1 MRASTSISVKD
12 KKRLVLENFRG
23 VDFSSSPMN
32 VNPKRATQMLNMI
45 NEYGVNK
52 KRNGWRE
59 VFRIL
64 DENDKPL
71 SINGIFVYRISD
83 ALRHIIIHAGARFF
97 RIIEDTDGYSE
108 PEDITT
114 AGRQASGAH
123 PADVDVNKLLN
134 QRSQAFFSNQ
144 KCYIIGCGDYLVY
157 GKWRNGK
164 YGLRR
169 VYGNE
174 DTYIPTTT
182 ISIDDDSIATD
193 KVRSSLDDI
202 NYLNPR
208 RKNTMVGG
216 PLPEGDDPSLTW
228 TVDSRKIKAATMV
241 AVKVTTL
248 SAGEEQ
254 TKIYTNATSVAVGG
268 TLDQVIVAPFNDLHP
283 YDENAEGN
291 KIDTNVTVGS
301 IDRDT
306 GEITLTID
314 TAPPIEGQAN
324 IEVEFDPGTEDLS
337 SNITNCNFGI
347 LFGVNGNTDRLFLSG
362 NSEHKNIDYFSEQD
376 DYTYFS
382 PTNTAAMG
390 SDAYSVVGYS
400 RLSDSTLVIYKEE
413 NTQDACI
420 FYRQGAQTTVYDDNG
435 AFKEERTYFP
445 TTAGS
450 IGEAVVGRYACAN
463 FSGDTLILSR
473 NGVFGVV
480 LGSNVATNERYTR
493 ERSRLINENLCR
505 HNDLSE
511 AVAIVYNNRYYL
523 AVDEV
528 CYVAD
533 ARYKFSSNDDIDGS
547 FNYEWWYWENIPARV
562 WAIIDN
568 QLYFGTS
575 DGRICVF
582 DDQYSDR
589 TYTKAGEGE
598 VSIDTQNSTITYNHE
613 SDDISTSIAE
623 NDVFEFESDG
633 AYSLFL
639 DSSDFAKVVDD
650 HVYLDEKYLEPDTYF
665 DGLFNGIEVYAD
677 NVSGSGLTANTK
689 YYIVDVDQGSMS
701 FALSTDLDLENIVS
715 LSNASFRLL
724 RNISHI
730 PLYLVPVQK
739 EKTSEEEDKEED
751 LEEKERDEFKVKMF
765 VDDKEPLT
773 LVSYDDDTTEA
784 ESHKGKFTHFENVV
798 AKWYTPI
805 FDLGANDIAKTLYK
819 ITVSTEP
826 EVNGRLSFGYE
837 TKNVSKLRNAKGINT
852 FSFDDLSF
860 DNFSFETGFA
870 SSYTVR
876 VKERNFNYIMF
887 RFESNNAHNCAVNN
901 FTVTYA
907 YSRSN
912 RGVR

>member
-12 KKRLVLENFRG
+12 KKRLVLEDFRG

-64 DENDKPL
+64 DANDANDAKDEPL
-71 SINGIFVYRISD
+71 PINGIFVYRISN

-134 QRSQAFFSNQ
+134 QRSQAFFSKQ

-216 PLPEGDDPSLTW
+216 PLPEGDAPSLTW
-228 TVDSRKIKAATMV
+228 TVDSRKIKAATKV
-241 AVKVTTL
+241 VVKVTTL
-248 SAGEEQ
+248 SAGVEQ
-254 TKIYTNATSVAVGG
+254 TKTYTNVESVTGNNI
-268 TLDQVIVAPFNDLHP
+268 LDNVIVENGTTL
-283 YDENAEGN
+283 YQYNENAEGD
-291 KIDTNVTVGS
+291 KIDKNVTVGS

-306 GEITLTID
+306 GEIKLTID
-314 TAPPIEGQAN
+314 TTPPIEGQAN
-324 IEVEFDPGTEDLS
+324 IEVEFDPDTEDLS

-362 NSEHKNIDYFSEQD
+362 NSDHKNIDYFSEQD

-493 ERSRLINENLCR
+493 ERSRLINEKLCR

-562 WAIIDN
+562 WAIIDD

-589 TYTKAGEGE
+589 TYTKAESGEI
-598 VSIDTQNSTITYNHE
+598 SIDTQNSTITYNHNN
-613 SDDISTSIAE
+613 DDISTSIAE

-639 DSSDFAKVVDD
+639 DSSNFAKVEDD
-650 HVYLDEKYLEPDTYF
+650 HVYLDGKYLEPDTYF

-677 NVSGSGLTANTK
+677 NVSGSGLTANAK

-701 FALSTDLDLENIVS
+701 FALSTKPDLENIVS
-715 LSNASFRLL
+715 LHSTSFKLL

-730 PLYLVPVQK
+730 PLYLIPVQNDIDG
-739 EKTSEEEDKEED
+739 EEGG
-751 LEEKERDEFKVKMF
+751 DEPYAFKVKMF
-765 VDDKEPLT
+765 ADDKEPLT
-773 LVSYDDDTTEA
+773 LVSYEDDDTTA
-784 ESHKGKFTHFENVV
+784 ETHKGKFTHFENVV

>member
-1 MRASTSISVKD
+1 MRASTSITVKD
-12 KKRLVLENFRG
+12 KKRLVLEDFRG

-83 ALRHIIIHAGARFF
+83 TLRHILIHAGNRFY
-97 RIIEDTDGYSE
+97 RITDSSGSYSD

-114 AGRQASGAH
+114 AGHQASGTH

-144 KCYIIGCGDYLVY
+144 KCYIIGCGDFLVY
-157 GKWRNGK
+157 GKWRNGQ

-169 VYGNE
+169 VYCNE

-182 ISIDDDSIATD
+182 ISIDNDTVTSDEARGT
-193 KVRSSLDDI
+193 LDDI

-208 RKNTMVGG
+208 RKNTMVGT
-216 PLPEGDDPSLTW
+216 EGSGTW
-228 TVDSRKIKAATMV
+228 TVDSRKIKAETMV

-248 SAGEEQ
+248 SDGEEQ
-254 TKIYTNATSVAVGG
+254 TKIYTNATSVADGG
-268 TLDQVIVAPFNDLHP
+268 TLDQVIVATFNDLHP
-283 YDENAEGN
+283 YDENAED
-291 KIDTNVTVGS
+291 KIDTSVTVGS
-301 IDRDT
+301 IDRNT
-306 GEITLTID
+306 GKITLTID
-314 TAPPIEGQAN
+314 TTPPIEGQAN
-324 IEVEFDPGTEDLS
+324 IEVEFDPDTEDLS
-337 SNITNCNFGI
+337 NNITNCNFGI

-362 NSEHKNIDYFSEQD
+362 NADHKNIDYFSEQD

-390 SDAYSVVGYS
+390 SDAYAIVGYS
-400 RLSDSTLVIYKEE
+400 RLSDSTLVIYKED

-450 IGEAVVGRYACAN
+450 IGEAVVSRHASAN

-493 ERSRLINENLCR
+493 ERSRLINEKLCR

-523 AVDEV
+523 SVDGS

-533 ARYKFSSNDDIDGS
+533 ARYKFSGSDDIDGS
-547 FNYEWWYWENIPARV
+547 FNYEWWYWENIPAHV
-562 WAIIDN
+562 WAVIDD
-568 QLYFGTS
+568 QLYFGTI

-582 DDQYSDR
+582 DDKYSDR
-589 TYTKAGEGE
+589 TYTNAEAGE
-598 VSIDTQNSTITYNHE
+598 VTIDTQNSTIVYNKE
-613 SDDISTSIAE
+613 SGDIATSIAE
-623 NDVFEFESDG
+623 NDIFEIETDG
-633 AYSLFL
+633 TYSLFL
-639 DSSDFAKVVDD
+639 DSSDFSKVQNDRI
-650 HVYLDEKYLEPDTYF
+650 YLNENYLEPDKYF
-665 DGLFNGIEVYAD
+665 DGLFNGIEIYAD
-677 NVSGSGLTANTK
+677 NVYGSGLTPNKT
-689 YYIVDVDQGSMS
+689 YYVVDVDQGNMS
-701 FALSTDLDLENIVS
+701 FALSTTADGKNVVP

-724 RNISHI
+724 RHISHI
-730 PLYLVPVQK
+730 PLYLVPV
-739 EKTSEEEDKEED
+739 EHDGSSGY
-751 LEEKERDEFKVKMF
+751 EFKVKMF
-765 VDDKEPLT
+765 ADEIKTLT
-773 LVSYDDDTTEA
+773 LSAYNDDTSDPATC
-784 ESHKGKFTHFENVV
+784 KGKFTHFENVV

-826 EVNGRLSFGYE
+826 EVNGKLSFGYE

-887 RFESNNAHNCAVNN
+887 RFESNNAYNCAVNN

-907 YSRSN
+907 YSRTN

>member
-1 MRASTSISVKD
+1 MRASTSITVKD
-12 KKRLVLENFRG
+12 KKRLVLEDFRG

-59 VFRIL
+59 EFRIL
-64 DENDKPL
+64 DGNDKPL

-83 ALRHIIIHAGARFF
+83 TLRHILIHAGNRFY
-97 RIIEDTDGYSE
+97 RIIDSSGSYSD

-114 AGRQASGAH
+114 AGHQASGIH
-123 PADVDVNKLLN
+123 PADVDDAKLLD

-144 KCYIIGCGDYLVY
+144 KCYIIGCGDFLVY
-157 GKWRNGK
+157 GKWRNGQ

-169 VYGNE
+169 VYCNE

-182 ISIDDDSIATD
+182 ISIDDDTVTSD
-193 KVRSSLDDI
+193 EVRSTLDDI
-202 NYLNPR
+202 NYLTPR
-208 RKNTMVGG
+208 RKNTLVGG
-216 PLPEGDDPSLTW
+216 PKPESGSRTW
-228 TVDSRKIKAATMV
+228 TVDSRKIKDDTTV
-241 AVKVTTL
+241 IVKITTL
-248 SAGEEQ
+248 VSGVEQ
-254 TKIYTNATSVAVGG
+254 TQTYDVEDNIISDVG
-268 TLDQVIVAPFNDLHP
+268 T
-283 YDENAEGN
+283 
-291 KIDTNVTVGS
+291 
-301 IDRDT
+301 IDREN
-306 GEITLTID
+306 GKISLTID
-314 TAPPIEGQAN
+314 TTPPIEGQAN
-324 IEVEFDPGTEDLS
+324 IEVEFDPDTEDLS

-376 DYTYFS
+376 DYTYFT

-390 SDAYSVVGYS
+390 SDAYAVVGYS
-400 RLSDSTLVIYKEE
+400 RLSDSTLVIYKED

-420 FYRQGAQTTVYDDNG
+420 FYRQGAQTAVYDDNG

-450 IGEAVVGRYACAN
+450 IGEAVVSRHASAN
-463 FSGDTLILSR
+463 FSGDTIILSR

-493 ERSRLINENLCR
+493 ERSRLINEKLCR
-505 HNDLSE
+505 HSDLSE
-511 AVAIVYNNRYYL
+511 AVAIVCNNRYYL
-523 AVDEV
+523 SVDGS

-533 ARYKFSSNDDIDGS
+533 ARYKFSNNDDIDGS
-547 FNYEWWYWENIPARV
+547 FNYEWWYWENIPAHV
-562 WAIIDN
+562 WAVIDD
-568 QLYFGTS
+568 QLYFGTI

-582 DDQYSDR
+582 DDKYSDR
-589 TYTKAGEGE
+589 TYTNAEAGE
-598 VSIDTQNSTITYNHE
+598 VTIDTQNSTIVYNKE
-613 SDDISTSIAE
+613 SGDIASSIAE
-623 NDVFEFESDG
+623 NDIFEIETDG

-639 DSSDFAKVVDD
+639 DSSDFSKVQNDRI
-650 HVYLDEKYLEPDTYF
+650 YLNENYLEPDKYF
-665 DGLFNGIEVYAD
+665 DGLFNGIEIYAD
-677 NVSGSGLTANTK
+677 NVYGSGLTPNKT
-689 YYIVDVDQGSMS
+689 YYVVDVDQGNMS
-701 FALSTDLDLENIVS
+701 FALSTTADGKNIVS

-724 RNISHI
+724 RHISHI
-730 PLYLVPVQK
+730 PLYLVPV
-739 EKTSEEEDKEED
+739 EHDGSSGY
-751 LEEKERDEFKVKMF
+751 EFKVKMF
-765 VDDKEPLT
+765 ADEIKTLT
-773 LVSYDDDTTEA
+773 LSAYNDDTSDPATC
-784 ESHKGKFTHFENVV
+784 KGKFTHFENVV

-826 EVNGRLSFGYE
+826 EVNGKLSFGYE

>member
-12 KKRLVLENFRG
+12 KKRLVLEDFRG
-23 VDFSSSPMN
+23 VDFSSSQMN

-64 DENDKPL
+64 DAKDENDANDTNDTKDEPL
-71 SINGIFVYRISD
+71 PINGIFVYRISN

-108 PEDITT
+108 PEDITEN
-114 AGRQASGAH
+114 GEQAKVTKENLRS
-123 PADVDVNKLLN
+123 
-134 QRSQAFFSNQ
+134 QRSQAFFNNQ

-157 GKWRNGK
+157 GKWSNGN
-164 YGLRR
+164 YELRR

-216 PLPEGDDPSLTW
+216 PLPGGEVNSRTW
-228 TVDSRKIKAATMV
+228 TVDSQKIKAESKV
-241 AVKVTTL
+241 VVKVTTL
-248 SAGEEQ
+248 VEGIEQ
-254 TKIYTNATSVAVGG
+254 TQKY
-268 TLDQVIVAPFNDLHP
+268 
-283 YDENAEGN
+283 EAEGN
-291 KIDTNVTVGS
+291 NIANVGS
-301 IDRDT
+301 IDRAT
-306 GEITLTID
+306 GKITLTID
-314 TAPPIEGQAN
+314 TTPPIEGQAN

-337 SNITNCNFGI
+337 NNITNCNFGI

-362 NSEHKNIDYFSEQD
+362 NSDHKNIDYFSEQD

-420 FYRQGAQTTVYDDNG
+420 FYRQGAQSTVYDDDG
-435 AFKEERTYFP
+435 VFQEERVYFP

-450 IGEAVVGRYACAN
+450 IGEAVVSRHASAN

-493 ERSRLINENLCR
+493 ERSRLINEKLCR

-589 TYTKAGEGE
+589 TYTKAESGEI
-598 VSIDTQNSTITYNHE
+598 SIDTQNSTITYNHNN
-613 SDDISTSIAE
+613 DDISTSIAE

-639 DSSDFAKVVDD
+639 DSSDFAKVEDD
-650 HVYLDEKYLEPDTYF
+650 HVYLDGKYLEPDTYF

-677 NVSGSGLTANTK
+677 NVSGSGLTANAK

-701 FALSTDLDLENIVS
+701 FALSTKPDLENIVS
-715 LSNASFRLL
+715 LHSTSFKLL

-730 PLYLVPVQK
+730 PLYLIPVQNDIDG
-739 EKTSEEEDKEED
+739 EEGG
-751 LEEKERDEFKVKMF
+751 DEPYAFKVKMF
-765 VDDKEPLT
+765 ADDKEPLT
-773 LVSYDDDTTEA
+773 LVSYEDDDTTA
-784 ESHKGKFTHFENVV
+784 ETHKGKFTHFENVV